1 MSRRLNFLHYI
12 LCEEQDTL
20 LKRFFEAQCANPIKG
35 DWASTVLKDLESA
48 DIKMTFEEIRKCSKD
63 SFKDT
68 VKKAIR
74 SKAFKSLIEAKA
86 KHSKGKEIC
95 YDDLNLQDYLQ
106 ANSTLSIKEKRF
118 AFAVRSRGLDLK
130 NNFKVGKADLK
141 CRLCKELLEDQEH
154 LLTCPALSN
163 DDQTQTIS
171 QPPYSDMFSQ
181 NIEELKKI
189 TQNI

>member
-86 KHSKGKEIC
+86 KHS
-95 YDDLNLQDYLQ
+95 
-106 ANSTLSIKEKRF
+106 
-118 AFAVRSRGLDLK
+118 
-130 NNFKVGKADLK
+130 
-141 CRLCKELLEDQEH
+141 
-154 LLTCPALSN
+154 
-163 DDQTQTIS
+163 
-171 QPPYSDMFSQ
+171 
-181 NIEELKKI
+181 
-189 TQNI
+189 